1 MERDDKVTYDYNV
14 YFRQNCVVPIFF
26 ALFSLVLFI
35 GSLAMIIKDRG
46 ANPILKTF
54 FKKIEASQLTKAISS
69 IIFLLIPLFLIIVNL
84 FPLFRGGIYLLY
96 EKEKDQIQISGTI
109 ENTIEIDSY
118 TGAFYDA
125 ENNHGYGEIIIVNGE
140 KYYLTTYGDFGV
152 GDDVILNV
160 LPRSGF
166 VLKMEREEDN
176 TEDGSVH
183 HD

>member
-1 MERDDKVTYDYNV
+1 MIYDYNV
-14 YFRQNCVVPIFF
+14 YLRQNCIVPLCL
-26 ALFSLVLFI
+26 ALFSLMLFI

-54 FKKIEASQLTKAISS
+54 FKEIEASPLTKAISS
-69 IIFLLIPLFLIIVNL
+69 IIFLLMPLFLIIVNL

-96 EKEKDQIQISGTI
+96 EKEKNQIQISGTI

-118 TGAFYDA
+118 TGAFYDV
-125 ENNHGYGEIIIVNGE
+125 ENNHGNGEVIVVNGE

-160 LPRSGF
+160 LPKSGF
-166 VLKMEREEDN
+166 VLKMERADP
-176 TEDGSVH
+176 TSISGVGDG
-183 HD
+183 